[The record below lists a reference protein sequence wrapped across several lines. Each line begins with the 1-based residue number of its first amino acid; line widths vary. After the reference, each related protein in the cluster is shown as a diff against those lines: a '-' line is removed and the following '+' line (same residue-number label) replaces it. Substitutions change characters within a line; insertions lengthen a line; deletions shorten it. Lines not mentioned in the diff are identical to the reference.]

1 MGSFY
6 YVVVILEPK
15 SPTVNLNCT
24 NPLKPTPRNNKKPYP
39 SNMSKLLFL
48 PLPIYHDR
56 KTYYFSLTILSIVSN
71 LSFAKSMANVGMMP
85 INSIIVV
92 LIFTLLKHQPT
103 SPLPMHYQHKLDC
116 GLYSV
121 SPSYSL
127 ISLFIKIMKVPMTL
141 R

>member
-15 SPTVNLNCT
+15 SPIVNLNCT

-56 KTYYFSLTILSIVSN
+56 KTI
-71 LSFAKSMANVGMMP
+71 
-85 INSIIVV
+85 
-92 LIFTLLKHQPT
+92 
-103 SPLPMHYQHKLDC
+103 
-116 GLYSV
+116 
-121 SPSYSL
+121 
-127 ISLFIKIMKVPMTL
+127 ISLSPFCLLFLTYYLPNLWQMWA
-141 R
+141 